1 MYQAQWLEKGILC
14 VNLIFSLYKKNNH
27 GHFIYLLQSIEDL
40 EKEMLNGQ
48 KLQGP
53 PTAFEVNYMLKN
65 KKMEDR

>member
-1 MYQAQWLEKGILC
+1 MSKWPDI
-14 VNLIFSLYKKNNH
+14 VPSWISV
-27 GHFIYLLQSIEDL
+27 FIYLLQTIEDL

-65 KKMEDR
+65 KKMEDRLVQSNLC

>member
-1 MYQAQWLEKGILC
+1 
-14 VNLIFSLYKKNNH
+14 
-27 GHFIYLLQSIEDL
+27 LLQSIEEL

-65 KKMEDR
+65 KKMEDRLVQSNLC